1 MTVGIPG
8 AGIGGLFYL
17 IAALLLPFRSLIRR
31 LSGIRVSWKE
41 TARQVGLALG
51 IFLGIWATGWLL
63 GRLVAPTLAASAASA
78 ARAMVPLRDANLV
91 RWAALLAGFITLGA
105 VLLATQAARFL
116 VRRKIAPVL
125 VFVFL
130 LLGLGAIL
138 AFAQS
143 PAADLLKKA
152 DAAFTDEDRA
162 LAEKLYLQVIALDP
176 AQSRAYY
183 RLGILASD
191 DAAALDWFLRYIE
204 EEPEDAWGWLA
215 VGDRSLKLD
224 KTVEALIAYERAA
237 RLAPKAD
244 DVQAR
249 LAKGRLRA
257 APAVE
262 PIGGMISDSDGN
274 RTWRYGGNFDFALRG
289 GFRLGA
295 RLSRMAVDDGQ
306 PLDPERLWKRVRVPS
321 NLEVPVTGAR
331 LDEAIFRL
339 TGRPGPALRLDL
351 TGGLARLQ
359 GPNEKAWSTI
369 QADVRLKWRGS
380 KSGPAFEVRG
390 LRIPLAAS
398 PLLVAN
404 RGMKNEL
411 RLNLDLPVGPL
422 RFRGG
427 GRAGSI
433 IAAGE
438 QANARFQGDAA
449 LVLPL
454 GWSGEISAQYHR
466 IGFARASTSGYFAPS
481 SVETIEA
488 GTYWEWSGDG
498 AFGASLDLGAGLQ
511 RLAKQNEALGPWK
524 PALRGWASLS
534 LAMSPAWVWRVEAE
548 AYSAP
553 FAPVGAATSA
563 DWRYLSV
570 SAGLVVRIR

>member
-17 IAALLLPFRSLIRR
+17 IAALLLPVRSLIRR

-41 TARQVGLALG
+41 IVRQVGLALG
-51 IFLGIWATGWLL
+51 ILLGIWATGWLL
-63 GRLVAPTLAASAASA
+63 GSLIAPARAASEASA
-78 ARAMVPLRDANLV
+78 GRAMVPLRDAN
-91 RWAALLAGFITLGA
+91 I
-105 VLLATQAARFL
+105 VLLTTQAARFL

-125 VFVFL
+125 IFVFL
-130 LLGLGAIL
+130 LFGRGAVP

-152 DAAFTDEDRA
+152 DAAFTNENRA
-162 LAEKLYLQVIALDP
+162 LAEKLYLEVIALDP
-176 AQSRAYY
+176 SQSRAFY
-183 RLGILASD
+183 RLGVLAAD

-204 EEPEDAWGWLA
+204 KEPEDAWGWLA
-215 VGDRSLKLD
+215 VGDRSLNLD

-237 RLAPKAD
+237 RLAPTAAD
-244 DVQAR
+244 IQER

-262 PIGGMISDSDGN
+262 PIGGLISDSDGN
-274 RTWRYGGNFDFALRG
+274 RTWRYGGNVDFALRG

-295 RLSRMAVDDGQ
+295 RLSRSTVDDGL
-306 PLDPERLWKRVRVPS
+306 PLDPARLWKRVRVSS
-321 NLEVPVTGAR
+321 NLEVPVTGAT
-331 LDEAIFRL
+331 LEEAVFRL

-369 QADVRLKWRGS
+369 QADVRLRWRGS
-380 KSGPAFEVRG
+380 KSGPAFEARG

-398 PLLVAN
+398 SLLVAN
-404 RGMKNEL
+404 RGMKDEL
-411 RLNLDLPVGPL
+411 RLNVDIPLGPL

-438 QANARFQGDAA
+438 QSNARFQGDAA

-466 IGFARASTSGYFAPS
+466 LGFARASTSGYFAPS
-481 SVETIEA
+481 LVETIEA

-498 AFGASLDLGAGLQ
+498 AFGASLDLGAGPQ

-524 PALRGWASLS
+524 LALRGWASLS
-534 LAMSPAWVWRVEAE
+534 WAMSPAWVWRVEAE

-570 SAGLVVRIR
+570 STGLIIRIR